1 MFDID
6 NHEKEILGV
15 CYENKTIENKDK
27 RNQLDPLDIKYLLGT
42 NHCMPL
48 SHMAKSYI
56 WLEETNQNINE
67 LSIGYMMNPNFPKN
81 KFFREQVKL
90 YLKNTFVP
98 STNTLISKILLKDNT
113 RVLALVMLYD
123 NREKKIQGKCS
134 EC

>member
-48 SHMAKSYI
+48 SHRAKSYI
-56 WLEETNQNINE
+56 WIEEKNQHINE
-67 LSIGYMMNPNFPKN
+67 FSIGYMMNPNLHKN
-81 KFFREQVKL
+81 KSFREQVKVS
-90 YLKNTFVP
+90 LKNTFGP
-98 STNTLISKILLKDNT
+98 PTNTHIGKILLKTNT
-113 RVLALVMLYD
+113 R
-123 NREKKIQGKCS
+123 GC
-134 EC
+134 